1 VPKKPVRFAA
11 VGLNHNHIYMQV
23 AALLRGGGELV
34 AFYAPEDDLAARFQE
49 KYPDVPRA
57 RELAEVLEAPNI
69 DVITSASI
77 PNERAPLGIH
87 AMRHGKD
94 FLVDKAGFTS
104 LDQLNEARRVQRE
117 SGRFYTVFYAER
129 VDDPVT
135 VKAGELVAAGAIGRV
150 IQTMGLGPHQLN
162 LSPRPVWFFQPE
174 RNGGIISDVGTHQ
187 CDQFLYFTG
196 SSKAEVVSAQIAN
209 IAHPDKPDFQD
220 FGDVVLRG
228 DAGTGYF
235 RVDWFTPDGLGT
247 WGDGRLVILGAEGY
261 IELRKYCDIGGR
273 AGEQH
278 LFLVDQKR
286 TTYID
291 CKDVY
296 LPFGKQYVDDVLNR
310 TENAM
315 SQRHSFLAS
324 ELALTAQAKAVR
336 LNLAKGG
343 RSVHA

>member
-1 VPKKPVRFAA
+1 MPTKPVRFAA
-11 VGLNHNHIYMQV
+11 VGLNHNHVYMQV
-23 AALLRGGGELV
+23 AALLRGGAELV
-34 AFYAPEDDLAARFQE
+34 AFHSPEDDLAAKFQE
-49 KYPDVPRA
+49 KYPGVPRA
-57 RELAEVLEAPNI
+57 RELAEVLEARNI

-77 PNERAPLGIH
+77 PSERAPLGIR

-104 LDQLNEARRVQRE
+104 LEQLAEARKVQRE
-117 SGRFYTVFYAER
+117 TGRFYSVFYAER
-129 VDDPVT
+129 LDDPVT

-162 LSPRPVWFFQPE
+162 LSPRPAWFFQPE

-196 SSKAEVVSAQIAN
+196 SRSAEVISAQVAN
-209 IAHPDKPDFQD
+209 IAHPEKPEFQD

-247 WGDGRLVILGAEGY
+247 WGDGRMVILGTEGY
-261 IELRKYCDIGGR
+261 IELRKYCDIAGR
-273 AGEQH
+273 SGEQH
-278 LFLVDQKR
+278 LFLVDNKR
-286 TTYID
+286 TTYMD
-291 CKDVY
+291 CKDVP
-296 LPFGKQYVDDVLNR
+296 LPFGQQYVDDVLNR
-310 TENAM
+310 TEHAM

-336 LNLAKGG
+336 LNLAKAA
-343 RSVHA
+343 RSAQA

>member
-1 VPKKPVRFAA
+1 VPTKPVRFAA

-34 AFYAPEDDLAARFQE
+34 AFYAPEDELAAKFRE
-49 KYPDVPRA
+49 KYPDVRRA
-57 RELAEVLEAPNI
+57 RELTEVLEANI

-77 PNERAPLGIH
+77 PNERAPLGIQ

-104 LDQLNEARRVQRE
+104 LAQLNEARTVQRE
-117 SGRFYTVFYAER
+117 TGKFYTVFYAER

-162 LSPRPVWFFQPE
+162 LSPRPDWFFQPE

-209 IAHPDKPDFQD
+209 IAHPHKPDFQD
-220 FGDVVLRG
+220 FGDVILRG

-247 WGDGRLVILGAEGY
+247 WGDGRLVILGTDGY

-273 AGEQH
+273 SGEQH
-278 LFLVDQKR
+278 LFLVDQKQ

-296 LPFGKQYVDDVLNR
+296 LPFGKQYVEDVLNR

-336 LNLAKGG
+336 LNLANGG
-343 RSVHA
+343 RSAQA